1 MTRTR
6 RPEGAEVVADTL
18 SIIETREHELD
29 GRFVEASRD
38 ITRFEANRS
47 EAGAVASLSEHMRR
61 LVSGPNLGFLGTV
74 DPDGWPQVTPVWV
87 DVQDARI
94 LVNTV
99 VGRVKERN
107 GRREPRVALSV
118 TARDNP
124 WDKVDIRGRVVE
136 FIEGE
141 EAERHI
147 DKLAMKYLGQ
157 DSFTFGAPGERR
169 VILAIEV
176 DRAHEMHG

>member
-1 MTRTR
+1 MAVFVAPSREICSVR
-6 RPEGAEVVADTL
+6 DKAERGETVAKL
-18 SIIETREHELD
+18 NEH
-29 GRFVEASRD
+29 A
-38 ITRFEANRS
+38 
-47 EAGAVASLSEHMRR
+47 RR
-61 LVSGPNLGFLGTV
+61 LLSNPNLGFLGTV
-74 DPDGWPQVTPVWV
+74 DADGWPQVTPVWV

-94 LVNTV
+94 LVNTAL
-99 VGRVKERN
+99 GRVKERN

-118 TARDNP
+118 AARDNP

-136 FIEGE
+136 LIEGE

-147 DKLAMKYLGQ
+147 DRLAKKYLGQ
-157 DSFTFGAPGERR
+157 DSFTFRAPGERR